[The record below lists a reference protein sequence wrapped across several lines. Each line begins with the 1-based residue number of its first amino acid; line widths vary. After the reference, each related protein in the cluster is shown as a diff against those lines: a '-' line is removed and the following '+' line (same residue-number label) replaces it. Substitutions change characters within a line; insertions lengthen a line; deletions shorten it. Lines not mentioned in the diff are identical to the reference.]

1 MANNPEKVLSKCIEN
16 LPFHSRILVV
26 GGGADNTVLELLKR
40 EKCDKILH
48 VDISNVMSILA
59 KERLNSL
66 PQEQKEKVDFLVS
79 SFMRFSPDR
88 TQSFDAVIFP
98 FYFDLF
104 EDAEINLNLNWLKK
118 FVSGKT
124 SIYIIDFQN
133 NSTKNVWKRIKEV
146 GLYVLFQPIT
156 KVKRKSFPKLKNL
169 FEKNGFSTQK
179 KESFFNGFYTF
190 LEFKLNQRESL

>member
-1 MANNPEKVLSKCIEN
+1 MANNPEKVLSKCIES

-48 VDISNVMSILA
+48 VDISNVMSNLA
-59 KERLNSL
+59 KERIDSL
-66 PQEQKEKVDFLVS
+66 PKEHKEKVDFKVS
-79 SFMRFSPDR
+79 SFMGFSPAT

-133 NSTKNVWKRIKEV
+133 NSTQNVWKRIKEV

-169 FEKNGFSTQK
+169 FEENGFSTQN